1 MPLIHV
7 TYIFIRNIQR
17 FFIGS
22 ELKLEQFLI
31 KSKLT
36 KISISPTE
44 SDIALVKL
52 QTPVEFSDVI
62 KPIAFACSSI
72 SNDKDVIAIGNGIT
86 KDSDQTMPP
95 ILQYTQLKTMS
106 RLSCLKSF
114 PFLIF
119 RGSVVCVKG
128 EERRSACSGDSG
140 GPLITPDNTL
150 IGLTSFGSARGC
162 EKGYPQVFHVSRI
175 IKNGLK
181 KPQASI
187 VKTRGKKQLE
197 FREKKSIV
205 KMNIKRLI

>member
-1 MPLIHV
+1 M
-7 TYIFIRNIQR
+7 
-17 FFIGS
+17 S
-22 ELKLEQFLI
+22 
-31 KSKLT
+31 S
-36 KISISPTE
+36 TE

-86 KDSDQTMPP
+86 KDSDLTMPP

-128 EERRSACSGDSG
+128 EERRSVCSGDSG

-150 IGLTSFGSARGC
+150 IGLANFVSIRGC
-162 EKGYPQVFHVSRI
+162 EKGDPQVFSRI
-175 IKNGLK
+175 SYYQKWIKETTGIDCQN
-181 KPQASI
+181 
-187 VKTRGKKQLE
+187 
-197 FREKKSIV
+197 
-205 KMNIKRLI
+205 